1 MSGASGGGVSGGAGG
16 GGGGGGGPPAPRPLE
31 GARVLLGVT
40 GSVAAVKCGEIARAL
55 RGGGAEVKVVATAAA
70 AHFLDRAEASGYSG
84 LPQEVEVLG
93 DVQEWEAWSA
103 VGDPVLHI
111 ELRKWADVLCLAPLS
126 ANSLAKLAGGFCD
139 GLLTCTFRAWDW
151 KSGRAVV
158 AAPAM
163 NTLMWQSPLT
173 APQIDTLRRL
183 GVRVVEPVAKV
194 LACGDEGVGAMA
206 APDTIVHAVTSAL
219 ADRRGAP
226 GASTQAE
233 PKVQAPT

>member
-1 MSGASGGGVSGGAGG
+1 M
-16 GGGGGGGPPAPRPLE
+16 
-31 GARVLLGVT
+31 LLGVT
-40 GSVAAVKCGEIARAL
+40 GSVAAVKCGELVRAL
-55 RGGGAEVKVVATAAA
+55 RGGGAEVRVVATAAA
-70 AHFLDRAEASGYSG
+70 AHFLDRAEVSGYQG
-84 LPQEVEVLG
+84 IPEGVEVIG

-103 VGDPVLHI
+103 VGDPVLHV

-173 APQIDTLRRL
+173 APQIDALRGL
-183 GVRVVEPVAKV
+183 GVRIVEPVAKV

-206 APDTIVHAVTSAL
+206 APDTIVHAVISAL
-219 ADRRGAP
+219 ADKLKTRVR
-226 GASTQAE
+226 TQPE
-233 PKVQAPT
+233 RELRAPT